1 LPDRPVAA
9 KTGTTNDYRDAWTM
23 GFTPNIATGVWVGN
37 NDNTAMGDGASGSTM
52 AAPIWQ
58 AFMKEITKDRS
69 IKEFK
74 KEDIGKCDK
83 PMVCGELSGAEPVKV
98 DTMSGKLATEYT
110 PYTTTKEKKFL
121 EVHTILHYINTNDPL
136 GDPLSD
142 PNKEPQYSLW
152 EGPILAYAEEQG
164 YTAQQ
169 PPTEYDDIHVAE
181 DRPSLNW
188 DSPNNKQTITS
199 SRLSMSVDASA
210 PRGMRRVEYFLDD
223 ELIGTSYSE
232 PFDFTYQ
239 VSPFIVNGRHEL
251 KAIAFDDRDNFKAKS
266 INIDIDLDSAAR
278 DFNLVW
284 LSPTSGDTLK
294 LLDFP
299 INLELNLDKPSKVK
313 KIDFYY
319 VDLED
324 RSRWFAYIESPYQN
338 KLFVNWDKD
347 IEAGVYKLYMVVKD
361 QSNNLITT
369 PSIIVN
375 VE

>member
-1 LPDRPVAA
+1 
-9 KTGTTNDYRDAWTM
+9 
-23 GFTPNIATGVWVGN
+23 
-37 NDNTAMGDGASGSTM
+37 
-52 AAPIWQ
+52 
-58 AFMKEITKDRS
+58 
-69 IKEFK
+69 
-74 KEDIGKCDK
+74 
-83 PMVCGELSGAEPVKV
+83 MVCGELSGAEPVKV